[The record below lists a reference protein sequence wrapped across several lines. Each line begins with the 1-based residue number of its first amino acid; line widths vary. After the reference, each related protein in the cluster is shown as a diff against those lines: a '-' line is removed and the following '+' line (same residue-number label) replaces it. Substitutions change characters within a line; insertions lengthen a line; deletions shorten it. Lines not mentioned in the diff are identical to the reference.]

1 MCGFYPLM
9 DPLKRCMD
17 AGRRFVA
24 AEEGKCRA
32 MKIRLTQG
40 LVVAAALA
48 FTGCSS
54 DTRASIETDLRSA
67 ATDVANAA
75 GDATNAAAEALA
87 RNIATQQ
94 GEEQFKNAGQELDGP
109 LTCDAKV
116 QAGVSKIDISCTGK
130 TKAGGVA
137 TLTGTT
143 NELPG
148 ASVVSLNGDFTG
160 AVDGTTVFTTQR
172 LGG

>member
-1 MCGFYPLM
+1 M
-9 DPLKRCMD
+9 
-17 AGRRFVA
+17 
-24 AEEGKCRA
+24 

-40 LVVAAALA
+40 LVIAAALV
-48 FTGCSS
+48 FTSCSS
-54 DTRASIETDLRSA
+54 DTKASVETDLRSA
-67 ATDVANAA
+67 ATDIANAA
-75 GDATNAAAEALA
+75 GDATDAAAEALA

-94 GEEQFKNAGQELDGP
+94 GEEQFKNKGKELDGP
-109 LTCDAKV
+109 LTCEAKV
-116 QAGVSKIDISCTGK
+116 QDGVDKIDINCTGK
-130 TKAGGVA
+130 TKDGGAA

>member
-1 MCGFYPLM
+1 
-9 DPLKRCMD
+9 
-17 AGRRFVA
+17 
-24 AEEGKCRA
+24 

-40 LVVAAALA
+40 LIIVGALA
-48 FTGCSS
+48 FTGCNS

-75 GDATNAAAEALA
+75 NDATKSAAEALA

-94 GEEQFKNAGQELDGP
+94 GEEQFKNAGKELDGP

-116 QAGVSKIDISCTGK
+116 QDGVAKIDINCSGK
-130 TKAGGVA
+130 TKDGGAA